1 MAGGAIMGV
10 VAALV
15 KMRWRDGFP
24 ILSEAAAEGAVGEW
38 LAIAALTALCVYVV
52 VSSRKAQV
60 EA

>member
-1 MAGGAIMGV
+1 MGV

-38 LAIAALTALCVYVV
+38 LAIAALTALTALCVYVV

-60 EA
+60 

>member
-1 MAGGAIMGV
+1 MGV

-38 LAIAALTALCVYVV
+38 LAIAALTALAALCVYVV

>member
-1 MAGGAIMGV
+1 

-24 ILSEAAAEGAVGEW
+24 ILSEAAAEGALGEW
-38 LAIAALTALCVYVV
+38 IAIAALTALCVYVV
-52 VSSRKAQV
+52 VSSRKAQF